1 MKGGPVMVEE
11 PALQEKFSPIFGKL
25 GAMVNSARDAFNRHS
40 SKSLD
45 HLIKLHGE
53 LVPEIRSAVDDFGA
67 LLSKGPEGQRDY
79 LIRLQSIMTRLLV
92 VGDNLEGLSGPIAR
106 KIREGVLFSNK
117 AVVQANQLFDH
128 ETGILRSILDAL
140 KTDNDFLKRYVLE
153 EGQKLVKSCN
163 DFATEHEA
171 RLIEGLCLP
180 QAAPLFLA
188 MLDRLRTAGQH
199 AVDIAQILSQKQP

>member
-1 MKGGPVMVEE
+1 MVEE

-40 SKSLD
+40 SKSLE

-53 LVPEIRSAVDDFGA
+53 LVPEIRSAVEDFGA

-153 EGQKLVKSCN
+153 EGQKLVNSCN

-199 AVDIAQILSQKQP
+199 AVDIAQILSQK

>member
-11 PALQEKFSPIFGKL
+11 LAVQEKFSPLFDKL
-25 GAMVNSARDAFNRHS
+25 GAMVNAARDAFNRHS
-40 SKSLD
+40 VKSLD
-45 HLIKLHGE
+45 YLIKFHGE
-53 LVPEIRSAVDDFGA
+53 LVPEIKSAVEDFGA
-67 LLSKGPEGQRDY
+67 LASKGLEGQRNS
-79 LIRLQSIMTRLLV
+79 LIRLQSVMTRLLV
-92 VGDNLEGLSGPIAR
+92 VGDNVEGLSVPIAR

-117 AVVQANQLFDH
+117 AVAQANQLFDH
-128 ETGILRSILDAL
+128 QAGILRSILDVL

-199 AVDIAQILSQKQP
+199 EVDIAQILSQK

>member
-1 MKGGPVMVEE
+1 MKGGLVMVEE

-40 SKSLD
+40 SKSLE

-53 LVPEIRSAVDDFGA
+53 LVPEIRSAVEDFGA

-153 EGQKLVKSCN
+153 EGQKLVNSCN

-199 AVDIAQILSQKQP
+199 AVDIAQILSQK